1 MRDLPDEGEGSRRGR
16 EAPRLRVLRWTMPV
30 AGLLEQTVEIPG
42 GVEVGLD
49 GDAIVVSAKGTTLR
63 RKLSHPRIQI
73 VVQGKQAKVRC
84 EYPRR
89 REGALVGTFAAHLR
103 NMIVGVTE
111 GYAYEMK
118 IVYSHF
124 PVKATAVPEK
134 PAAPKE
140 PLPKAS
146 EIRAAKKAEL
156 VAWSDRY
163 ELSTEGKVDDLRKR
177 LLGFVAKEEARAARE
192 VETTE
197 PPEEKKK
204 PAEKEE
210 PEEEKPIRKKPKKP
224 KEKEEVEERVHEAR
238 AKPKL
243 DDRLKQLLALRSAKN
258 AARPKFRRQEWFR
271 YRMFGDEWRK
281 PQGGQSKLRRHFG
294 YRWNLPSIGYRGPR
308 AVRGLHPSGFQEIL
322 VHNERQLEGLD
333 GTKQAVRIAHG
344 VGTRKRE
351 IIEKA
356 CDDKGLRIL
365 NRVVTE

>member
-1 MRDLPDEGEGSRRGR
+1 VSMADEEPK
-16 EAPRLRVLRWTMPV
+16 A
-30 AGLLEQTVEIPG
+30 
-42 GVEVGLD
+42 
-49 GDAIVVSAKGTTLR
+49 AK
-63 RKLSHPRIQI
+63 
-73 VVQGKQAKVRC
+73 KV
-84 EYPRR
+84 
-89 REGALVGTFAAHLR
+89 
-103 NMIVGVTE
+103 
-111 GYAYEMK
+111 K
-118 IVYSHF
+118 
-124 PVKATAVPEK
+124 KTAVPEK

-177 LLGFVAKEEARAARE
+177 LLGFVAKEEAKAARE
-192 VETTE
+192 VEKAE
-197 PPEEKKK
+197 APEEKKK

-210 PEEEKPIRKKPKKP
+210 PEEEKPLRKKPKKP

-308 AVRGLHPSGFQEIL
+308 AVRGLHPSGFQEML

-333 GTKQAVRIAHG
+333 ATKQAVRIAHG

-356 CDDKGLRIL
+356 CDDKGLRVL
-365 NRVVTE
+365 NRMVTE